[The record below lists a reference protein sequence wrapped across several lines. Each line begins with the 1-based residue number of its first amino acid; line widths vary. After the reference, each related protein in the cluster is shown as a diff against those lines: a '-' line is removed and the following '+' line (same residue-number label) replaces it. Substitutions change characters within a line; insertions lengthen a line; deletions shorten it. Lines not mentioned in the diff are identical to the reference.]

1 MPEQK
6 SVVSKERTKVRFQT
20 FNGMLKLLQ
29 TRPSEDKTVMEGHK
43 SDGMLR
49 LAEIIH

>member
-1 MPEQK
+1 MDELSK
-6 SVVSKERTKVRFQT
+6 SKESTKVIYQT
-20 FNGMLKLLQ
+20 FNMPQAKL
-29 TRPSEDKTVMEGHK
+29 SEDKTVMEGHK